1 MPTFF
6 LMIVPLFSIFNFAKA
21 STSVLNSNLLK
32 LQDWTYQWEM
42 LFNPDRPEQAQ
53 EVIFSR
59 RPIRLSIQYFE
70 RD

>member
-6 LMIVPLFSIFNFAKA
+6 LMIVPLFSIFNFARA
-21 STSVLNSNLLK
+21 SASVLNSNLLK
-32 LQDWTYQWEM
+32 LQDWTYQWEI
-42 LFNPDRPEQAQ
+42 LFDPDPVKQAQ

-59 RPIRLSIQYFE
+59 RPIRISIQYYE

>member
-6 LMIVPLFSIFNFAKA
+6 LMIVPLFSIFNFARA
-21 STSVLNSNLLK
+21 SASVLNSNLLK
-32 LQDWTYQWEM
+32 LQDWTYQWEI
-42 LFNPDRPEQAQ
+42 LFDPDPAKQAQ

-59 RPIRLSIQYFE
+59 RPIRISIQYYE